1 MSTDTGDEASW
12 GASDVVARYG
22 TEGHTDAG
30 ERAALDAVRDAARGR
45 VLDVGVGG
53 GRTTGLLSAHATAYV
68 GVDAAPEMVHLAR
81 SRFPDADLRVGDARD
96 LAGLPD
102 AGFDLVV
109 FSFNGLD
116 SLDRP
121 GRAAALAALA
131 RMTAPEGRVVFSG
144 LNLDGVSFDERPWR
158 LPGGLRSA
166 RSRHHLVLAVRHPLS
181 AVRAVRNHRRT
192 RHLGEDGQGWGRR
205 ALRAHEF
212 RFIVHFATLAEL
224 VRGAEAAGLE
234 VVTVFADDGRELD
247 PRAARTD
254 ADYVHLVC
262 RVAGGDPD
270 PTGRA

>member
-1 MSTDTGDEASW
+1 MGDEASW
-12 GASDVVARYG
+12 GASDVVAHYR
-22 TEGHTDAG
+22 TDGHTDAG
-30 ERAALDAVRDAARGR
+30 ERAALGAVRDRAGGR

-53 GRTTGLLSAHATAYV
+53 GRTTGLLAPQAATYV
-68 GVDAAPEMVHLAR
+68 GVDAAPEMVRLAR
-81 SRFPDADLRVGDARD
+81 SRFADVDLRVGDARD

-116 SLDRP
+116 SLDRE

-131 RMTAPEGRVVFSG
+131 RVTAPEGRVVFSG

-158 LPGGLRSA
+158 LPGGLRST
-166 RSRHHLVLAVRHPLS
+166 RSRQHLLLAVRHPVA

-192 RHLGEDGQGWGRR
+192 RHLGEDGDGWGRR

-212 RFIVHFATLAEL
+212 RFVVHFATLAEL

-234 VVTVFADDGRELD
+234 AVTAFADDGRELD

-262 RVAGGDPD
+262 RVASGDSG
-270 PTGRA
+270 PTGPA